1 MAAKLICPRI
11 KMRLRH
17 SGKAKREKCINKK
30 HRLRIQRIRCFLFN
44 LIQAVCLTIL
54 RLFFPRKRTVF
65 AVSAEKA
72 LRSKKAVS
80 SSSRESGDSV
90 RVRCAIEIEYC
101 RAAVLDHS

>member
-17 SGKAKREKCINKK
+17 SGKAKREKCINKNTVYAFSAFGV
-30 HRLRIQRIRCFLFN
+30 FLFN
-44 LIQAVCLTIL
+44 SIQAVCLTVL

-72 LRSKKAVS
+72 LRSKKAVC